1 MGERTGLLA
10 NGLTENKDLKDE
22 QIQKN
27 TNKAWWTEYPTRL
40 FEQLILRANT
50 ILSATMILFL
60 SSLSIF
66 RSPPFSGRSFTL
78 YSLFLNY
85 PDCTLIHH
93 LSPHLTICLI
103 SHLLWLSVNGD
114 GWNCTIQRSS
124 PHKCGQKSCC
134 SAFNAVVAAFASRY
148 FCILII
154 FACA

>member
-1 MGERTGLLA
+1 MGERTGLLV

-85 PDCTLIHH
+85 PDCTLVHH
-93 LSPHLTICLI
+93 LSPHLSICLI

-114 GWNCTIQRSS
+114 GWNYTIQRSS
-124 PHKCGQKSCC
+124 PHKCDQKSCC